1 MLDVFSHSERTC
13 PNCFP
18 SHVPV
23 CHLQKSVAKKFM
35 AQWPNGGLGLC
46 FWTCC
51 AVVVVVVPPLHRSEK
66 LSKKGMFRGP
76 FRGPCFSS
84 SRKEKTGLFLSGYVL
99 GVCFAKVELPVLLE
113 VEYAKLIQTQI
124 ATAPPKRQN
133 SAGLLQ
139 TRAPRAHLSASP
151 NKAVTDMGHIFTRAP
166 VFRII
171 SLCADKR
178 AWRASHWL
186 AATGIQVGKNSQCV
200 GTQIVSR
207 KKALVGKQ
215 ENSSKHRY
223 IRMAES

>member
-18 SHVPV
+18 SHVPL

-46 FWTCC
+46 FWTWC
-51 AVVVVVVPPLHRSEK
+51 AVVVVVVPPLHDPRSSPK
-66 LSKKGMFRGP
+66 WVCFGVRFGVHVSPQVGKKDGSLFPGMFWGCVSP
-76 FRGPCFSS
+76 KSNLQF
-84 SRKEKTGLFLSGYVL
+84 
-99 GVCFAKVELPVLLE
+99 LLE

-166 VFRII
+166 VFCII
-171 SLCADKR
+171 SLCAR
-178 AWRASHWL
+178 
-186 AATGIQVGKNSQCV
+186 QVGLTCQPLAGGHRFS
-200 GTQIVSR
+200 SR
-207 KKALVGKQ
+207 
-215 ENSSKHRY
+215 
-223 IRMAES
+223 